1 MTTLK
6 HREFYGEDFYRFIL
20 KSYEESRVFLK
31 SCGKP
36 KDDYDRFLIAEAKW
50 TSSYFKAMID

>member
-1 MTTLK
+1 MQTLK

-31 SCGKP
+31 TCGRP
-36 KDDYDRFLIAEAKW
+36 KDDYDKFLIAEAKW
-50 TSSYFKAMID
+50 TSSYFKQMID